1 MSTSSKKSKINKKFI
16 MLVGG
21 FLLFAAVVLGGI
33 FYWSYSAAPERNVKL
48 GDELVVTAKAAEAAG
63 NADEAYKKYQEAIS
77 RFGRAISK
85 KPNNLVYSQK
95 IIDALDLMTP
105 KTSGD
110 AQELYQTRESYLQR
124 RTRSAPENGEVWL
137 QLINSLDERAVL
149 FNQSDLWKKVAE
161 VCEDAMD
168 RIPPTSPQFA
178 LIQSTGIC
186 AELNRGEILTAS
198 ERENAE
204 ANAES
209 F

>member
-21 FLLFAAVVLGGI
+21 FLLFSAVVLGGI

-85 KPNNLVYSQK
+85 KPNNLVYTQK

-124 RTRSAPENGEVWL
+124 RARSAP
-137 QLINSLDERAVL
+137 
-149 FNQSDLWKKVAE
+149 
-161 VCEDAMD
+161 
-168 RIPPTSPQFA
+168 
-178 LIQSTGIC
+178 
-186 AELNRGEILTAS
+186 
-198 ERENAE
+198 
-204 ANAES
+204 
-209 F
+209 

>member
-1 MSTSSKKSKINKKFI
+1 MSTPSNKSKVNKKFI

-110 AQELYQTRESYLQR
+110 AQELYQTREAYLQR

-137 QLINSLDERAVL
+137 QLINSLNERALL
-149 FNQSDLWKKVAE
+149 FNQSDLWK
-161 VCEDAMD
+161 
-168 RIPPTSPQFA
+168 
-178 LIQSTGIC
+178 
-186 AELNRGEILTAS
+186 
-198 ERENAE
+198 
-204 ANAES
+204 
-209 F
+209 